1 MLETLHSHGVLYR
14 DLKPDNV
21 LIDREGHALLTDFG
35 LSKEGVYDSMVTKSF
50 CGSFAYMPPEMI
62 AKSGHSQ
69 TVDFYLFGVLL
80 YEMLVGEPP
89 YYSRKR
95 AELYRNI
102 LHQRL
107 VLPKRL
113 STEVKDLI
121 ARTLDRDISRRLGA
135 RGAEEVKA
143 HAWFRGIDWEL
154 VHSRGLET
162 LKLPEKG
169 RKLPEKP
176 LDMGSI
182 FEIMGKAEP
191 VVAGW
196 AYSDN

>member
-1 MLETLHSHGVLYR
+1 M
-14 DLKPDNV
+14 
-21 LIDREGHALLTDFG
+21 LTDFG
-35 LSKEGVYDSMVTKSF
+35 LSKEGVYDSMLTKSF

-102 LHQRL
+102 LHQKL

-113 STEVKDLI
+113 SAEVKDLI
-121 ARTLDRDISRRLGA
+121 SRTLDRDIHRRLGA
-135 RGAEEVKA
+135 RGVGEVKS
-143 HAWFRGIDWEL
+143 HAWFREIDWEL
-154 VHSRGLET
+154 TLSRRLQT
-162 LKLPEKG
+162 FKLPEKG

-176 LDMGSI
+176 LEMNSI
-182 FEIMGKAEP
+182 FEIMGKEESL
-191 VVAGW
+191 VAGW